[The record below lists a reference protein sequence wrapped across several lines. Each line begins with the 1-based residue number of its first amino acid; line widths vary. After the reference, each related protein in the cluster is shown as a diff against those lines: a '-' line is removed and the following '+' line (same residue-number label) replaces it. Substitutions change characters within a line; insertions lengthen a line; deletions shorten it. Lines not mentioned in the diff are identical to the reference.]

1 MTEEN
6 FDISPFGDVRF
17 VVTFPNTTSAM
28 AFATACEQNG
38 VAGRL
43 VPIPQSM
50 HAGCGQAWSAPL
62 SARAALQAVMA
73 KPEIRYNECTI
84 FEF

>member
-1 MTEEN
+1 M
-6 FDISPFGDVRF
+6 FGEVRF
-17 VVTFPNTTSAM
+17 VVTFPNTTAAM
-28 AFATACEQNG
+28 AFSVACEEGG

-43 VPIPQSM
+43 VPIPQSL

-62 SARAALQAVMA
+62 SARKQLYALLERSDIA
-73 KPEIRYNECTI
+73 YSECTI